1 MSLYCKTIATVGI
14 DKNFIYDK
22 SNKRDVGNIE
32 VNADSIDW
40 KKNEIITAV
49 IENWW
54 LCKEFQYKNNDD
66 DENE

>member
-1 MSLYCKTIATVGI
+1 MLA
-14 DKNFIYDK
+14 
-22 SNKRDVGNIE
+22 IE